1 MTWHANN
8 KLAVTIAGGS
18 IGGLSAGIA
27 LRGIG
32 CDVNIY
38 ERAAGPMQMQGAG
51 IVVQGEILR
60 LLREHGSPPL
70 AITSCRGRR
79 YLDPEGGDGVFQPMP
94 QEFTS
99 WEAIYKSL
107 RASFPDDRYHTGSQ
121 LALPT
126 LNGSRVATKLAT
138 GETIESDLFVAAD
151 GSNSDVRQ
159 RLLPEVR
166 PNYAGYV
173 AWRGTLDE
181 TDASPRLRR
190 FFDDS
195 FTFSEARSGGH
206 ILVYF
211 IPGAAADVR
220 AGHRRLNWVWYVR
233 ADEAEVARLLVD
245 KDGNSHRAS
254 LSPGLA
260 RPDAVSG
267 LHALAKREVHPML
280 AELVAATPKPF
291 VQTIVD
297 VVVPKTLFG
306 RILLTGDAAFVVR
319 PHTAGATAKAAYDAL
334 VLGKSLGRAR
344 SNVDVGL
351 EEVERLQLEYG
362 GSLVQYGVE
371 LGDRW
376 AKKT

>member
-1 MTWHANN
+1 MTWHADN
-8 KLAVTIAGGS
+8 KFAVTIAGGS

-38 ERAAGPMQMQGAG
+38 ERVAGPMQMQGAG

-79 YLDPEGGDGVFQPMP
+79 YLDPKGGDGVFQPMP

-181 TDASPRLRR
+181 TDASPRVRR

-233 ADEAEVARLLVD
+233 ADAAEVARLLVD

-280 AELVAATPKPF
+280 AELVAATPEPF

-334 VLGKSLGRAR
+334 VLGKNLGLAR

>member
-1 MTWHANN
+1 MTWHADN
-8 KLAVTIAGGS
+8 KFAVTIAGGS

-38 ERAAGPMQMQGAG
+38 ERVAGPMQMQGAG

-79 YLDPEGGDGVFQPMP
+79 YLDPKGGDGVFQPMP

-126 LNGSRVATKLAT
+126 LNGSRAATKLAT

-181 TDASPRLRR
+181 TDASPHLRR

-233 ADEAEVARLLVD
+233 ADAAEVARLLVD

-280 AELVAATPKPF
+280 AELVAATPEPF

-297 VVVPKTLFG
+297 VVVPNTLFG

-334 VLGKSLGRAR
+334 ALGKTLGRAR

>member
-1 MTWHANN
+1 MTWHADN
-8 KLAVTIAGGS
+8 KFAVTIAGGS

-38 ERAAGPMQMQGAG
+38 ERVAGPMQMQGAG

-79 YLDPEGGDGVFQPMP
+79 YLDPKGGDGVFQPMP

-181 TDASPRLRR
+181 TDASPRVRR

-233 ADEAEVARLLVD
+233 ADAAEVARLLVD

-267 LHALAKREVHPML
+267 LHALAKREVHPMP
-280 AELVAATPKPF
+280 AELVAATPEPF

-297 VVVPKTLFG
+297 VVVPNTLFG

-334 VLGKSLGRAR
+334 ALGKTLGRAR

>member
-1 MTWHANN
+1 
-8 KLAVTIAGGS
+8 
-18 IGGLSAGIA
+18 
-27 LRGIG
+27 
-32 CDVNIY
+32 VNIY
-38 ERAAGPMQMQGAG
+38 ERVAGPMQMQGAG

-79 YLDPEGGDGVFQPMP
+79 YLDPEGGDGVFQSMP

-138 GETIESDLFVAAD
+138 GKTIESDLFVAAD

-181 TDASPRLRR
+181 ADAAPRLRC

-233 ADEAEVARLLVD
+233 ADAEEVARLLMD

-280 AELVAATPKPF
+280 AELVAATPEPF

-297 VVVPKTLFG
+297 VVVPNTLFG

>member
-1 MTWHANN
+1 MTWHADS
-8 KLAVTIAGGS
+8 KFAVTIAGGS

-38 ERAAGPMQMQGAG
+38 ERVAGPMQMQGAG

-60 LLREHGSPPL
+60 LLREHGSAPL

-79 YLDPEGGDGVFQPMP
+79 YLDPEGGDGVFQSMP

-107 RASFPDDRYHTGSQ
+107 RAGFPDDRYHTGSQ

-138 GETIESDLFVAAD
+138 GKTIESDLFVAAD

-181 TDASPRLRR
+181 ADAAPRLRC

-233 ADEAEVARLLVD
+233 ADAEEVARLLMD

-280 AELVAATPKPF
+280 AELVAATPEPF

-297 VVVPKTLFG
+297 VVVPNTLFG

-334 VLGKSLGRAR
+334 VLGKTLGGAR

-376 AKKT
+376 AKRT

>member
-1 MTWHANN
+1 MTWHADN
-8 KLAVTIAGGS
+8 KFAVTIAGGS

-38 ERAAGPMQMQGAG
+38 ERVAGPMQMQGAG

-79 YLDPEGGDGVFQPMP
+79 YLDPKGGDGVFQPMP

-138 GETIESDLFVAAD
+138 GETIEGDLFVAAD

-181 TDASPRLRR
+181 TDASPRVRR

-233 ADEAEVARLLVD
+233 ADAAEVARLLVD

-280 AELVAATPKPF
+280 AELVAATPEPF

-297 VVVPKTLFG
+297 VVVPNTLFG

-334 VLGKSLGRAR
+334 ALGKTLGRAR